1 MKRFFVLIVTCS
13 FICSGAVGKEKLPDL
28 LDRLNTSQRL
38 EEKLEIYW
46 EIFLETLSDDP
57 NLYYDL
63 MVKFN
68 DLAINHGSSEDKAKS
83 FWAKAWLS
91 QRLGNLDSAFE
102 NYLKSNYWYKQAG
115 LVEFTG
121 DGLKNIGN
129 ILKEVNEFG
138 IAYQYYFS
146 ALDIYEDLKINP
158 KIINTYRSI
167 STGKLKEKN
176 YADALKYA
184 NKALAKAINTH
195 DDKYINIILN
205 LVGMIYYYKK
215 DYTTARNNYFNSI
228 KNIDHLKNKTQ
239 ILGMAYNNI
248 GETFREQGNY
258 EKAYEYF
265 KQSLSKKLA
274 LNNPPLVATTLLNIG
289 KLHLIEGK
297 TDSAIVFLEKALT
310 NLDPGIINENLQE
323 VSSTLIKAYE
333 RKSNPGEKDY
343 KRLLELNRGYISRIH
358 HSNRQSYQKLLSL
371 LSANDEVASQA
382 QYHRQKAK
390 SLRSRSIW
398 IITLSLLAI
407 LGLLVLLYYR
417 EKRFKNFIK
426 QMWQDI
432 KDI

>member
-1 MKRFFVLIVTCS
+1 MKRFFALLTTCA
-13 FICSGAVGKEKLPDL
+13 FICSEATGNERLPDL
-28 LDRLNTSQRL
+28 LDRLSSAQQL
-38 EEKLEIYW
+38 EERLEIYW
-46 EIFLETLSDDP
+46 EIYLETLSDDP
-57 NLYYDL
+57 NSYYDL

-68 DLAINHGSSEDKAKS
+68 DLAMNHGSAEDKAKS
-83 FWAKAWLS
+83 FWALARMNEK
-91 QRLGNLDSAFE
+91 LGTLDGAFE

-115 LVEFTG
+115 LFEYAG
-121 DGLKNIGN
+121 DGLKNIG
-129 ILKEVNEFG
+129 ILLRNVNEFDK
-138 IAYQYYFS
+138 ANHYFS
-146 ALDIYEDLKINP
+146 EALEVFTKLNLEN

-167 STGKLKEKN
+167 SLCKIKEKN
-176 YADALKYA
+176 YASALKYA
-184 NKALAKAINTH
+184 NQALTKATNAH

-205 LVGMIYYYKK
+205 LLGMIYYYKG

-228 KNIDHLKNKTQ
+228 KNTDHLENKTE

-248 GETFREQGNY
+248 GETFREQGDY
-258 EKAYEYF
+258 EKALEYF
-265 KQSLSKKLA
+265 KESLSKKLV

-289 KLHLIEGK
+289 KLYLIEGK

-333 RKSNPGEKDY
+333 RKSNPEEKDY
-343 KRLLELNRGYISRIH
+343 KRLLELNRSYISRIH

-382 QYHRQKAK
+382 QYHQQKAK
-390 SLRSRSIW
+390 SLQSRSIW
-398 IITLSLLAI
+398 IITAALLAI

-417 EKRFKNFIK
+417 EKRFKHFIK